1 MWRRRGAPLFLYRN
15 VAARGDANLRSAS
28 RRSSLKNSTLWRRN
42 RPSRAANQAKKS
54 NSESPC
60 GEINR
65 QELEKF
71 ADFID
76 QNLAIDVTLRVGSA
90 IEDNCG
96 FSKLVP
102 MLNSVSTV
110 A

>member
-1 MWRRRGAPLFLYRN
+1 
-15 VAARGDANLRSAS
+15 
-28 RRSSLKNSTLWRRN
+28 
-42 RPSRAANQAKKS
+42 
-54 NSESPC
+54 
-60 GEINR
+60 
-65 QELEKF
+65 LEKF

>member
-1 MWRRRGAPLFLYRN
+1 VIIASSRGRPLRVGHAFRGARLSGEIP
-15 VAARGDANLRSAS
+15 ARRFCLHR
-28 RRSSLKNSTLWRRN
+28 
-42 RPSRAANQAKKS
+42 KKS

-76 QNLAIDVTLRVGSA
+76 QNLAIDVTLRVDSA

-96 FSKLVP
+96 FSKFVP
-102 MLNSVSTV
+102 MLNSVSRV